1 MTKFTLVTVA
11 VPIFLFVVALPLIL
25 GLVPRNYFYG
35 FRTPTTLASDEA
47 WYAANRFSGI
57 ALALASGVWLLAG
70 RVMAGWTESLQQAQN
85 WTLGVGM
92 LSIGVVVLASFI
104 YLRRLSA

>member
-1 MTKFTLVTVA
+1 
-11 VPIFLFVVALPLIL
+11 
-25 GLVPRNYFYG
+25 
-35 FRTPTTLASDEA
+35 
-47 WYAANRFSGI
+47 
-57 ALALASGVWLLAG
+57 
-70 RVMAGWTESLQQAQN
+70 MAGWTESLQQAQN